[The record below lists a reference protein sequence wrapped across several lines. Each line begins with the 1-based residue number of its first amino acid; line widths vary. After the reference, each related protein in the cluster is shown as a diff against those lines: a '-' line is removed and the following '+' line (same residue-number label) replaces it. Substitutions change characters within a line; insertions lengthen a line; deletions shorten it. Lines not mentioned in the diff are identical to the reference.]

1 MANEVANKQPLFTD
15 LLRGELIAQ
24 SSALPRDFNTER
36 FVQNGKA
43 LLNGNETLFKF
54 AKQYGTNQI
63 ISGMMRGAFLGLDFM
78 NAEAYLIPYKD
89 TLSFM
94 PSYKG
99 MIKLCNKYATRPI
112 STIYAKVVK
121 EGDEF
126 SEEIVNGQPSIT
138 FRPKPFND
146 GKMVGCFAVCLYK
159 DGGMVYEVMSKA
171 DVDMCRKSSKAQNS
185 PAWQRFELEMAK
197 KTVLR
202 RLAKSISIDMDEKLA
217 DAMNAGLEIETD
229 PAEIAKRETEENGN
243 TEELVVDAEEVV
255 QTV

>member
-1 MANEVANKQPLFTD
+1 MANEVAQKQPLFTD
-15 LLRGELIAQ
+15 MLRNELITQ

-36 FVQNGKA
+36 FVQNSKA

-54 AKQYGTNQI
+54 AKQYGTGQI
-63 ISGMMRGAFLGLDFM
+63 INGMMRGAFLGLDFM
-78 NAEAYLIPYKD
+78 NSEAYLIPYKE

-146 GKMVGCFAVCLYK
+146 GKMVGCFAVCLYN

-229 PAEIAKRETEENGN
+229 PQKIAERETAENGN
-243 TEELVVDAEEVV
+243 SEELVVEAADVSE
-255 QTV
+255 

>member
-54 AKQYGTNQI
+54 AKQYGTGQI

-78 NAEAYLIPYKD
+78 NSEAYLIPYGSS
-89 TLSFM
+89 LNFM

-99 MIKLCNKYATRPI
+99 MIKLCIKYSTRPI
-112 STIYAKVVK
+112 NTIYAKIVR

-138 FRPKPFND
+138 FRPKPFNNAP
-146 GKMVGCFAVCLYK
+146 MIGCFAVCLYK

-171 DVDMCRKSSKAQNS
+171 DVEQCKKSSKSKNS
-185 PAWQRFELEMAK
+185 PAWAFYSEMAK

-202 RLAKSISIDMDEKLA
+202 RLAKSIPLDMDEKLS

-243 TEELVVDAEEVV
+243 TEELVVEATEV
-255 QTV
+255 TA